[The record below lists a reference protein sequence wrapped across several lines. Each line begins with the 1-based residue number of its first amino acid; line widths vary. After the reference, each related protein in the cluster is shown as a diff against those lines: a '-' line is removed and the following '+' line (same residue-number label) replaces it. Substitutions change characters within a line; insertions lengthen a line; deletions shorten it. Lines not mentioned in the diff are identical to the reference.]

1 MAEFTEVMRQRTR
14 MCKAYVRCEGCPVR
28 WIVNPGKIVCYDLAF
43 ENPAMFEE
51 RVMKW
56 AAEHPEPV
64 YPTWEEWGNANFPNA
79 VRYICPLNF
88 MGKDVC
94 SGQKGCD
101 ECRQQHIPADIAA
114 KLGIKPLEAKK

>member
-1 MAEFTEVMRQRTR
+1 MRMNAALAAERGGKPKCITLRISKDGKVSLEGGFTT
-14 MCKAYVRCEGCPVR
+14 AT
-28 WIVNPGKIVCYDLAF
+28 A
-43 ENPAMFEE
+43 EE
-51 RVMKW
+51 IEKTIMQW
-56 AAEHPEPV
+56 AAEHPEPA

-88 MGKDVC
+88 MGRDVC

-101 ECRQQHIPADIAA
+101 ECRQQRIPADIAA